1 MKGDGIYEKT
11 KLPQNNE
18 PLVKE
23 EEQDKLINKYLSKE
37 EVEDLMKE
45 GFNKDQI
52 AYVAREKEKGE
63 RQGEILETILDIL
76 PWIVP

>member
-1 MKGDGIYEKT
+1 MKKT

-23 EEQDKLINKYLSKE
+23 EEQDKLIDEYLSKE

-45 GFNKDQI
+45 GFSKDQI

-63 RQGEILETILDIL
+63 KQWKILEKILDIL
-76 PWIVP
+76 PWIPIE

>member
-1 MKGDGIYEKT
+1 MKKT

-45 GFNKDQI
+45 GFSKDQI

-63 RQGEILETILDIL
+63 RQGDILETILDIL

>member
-1 MKGDGIYEKT
+1 MKKT
-11 KLPQNNE
+11 ELPQNNE

-23 EEQDKLINKYLSKE
+23 EEQDKLINEYLSKE

-45 GFNKDQI
+45 GFSKDQI

>member
-1 MKGDGIYEKT
+1 
-11 KLPQNNE
+11 
-18 PLVKE
+18 
-23 EEQDKLINKYLSKE
+23 
-37 EVEDLMKE
+37 MKE

>member
-1 MKGDGIYEKT
+1 MKKT

-18 PLVKE
+18 PWVKE

-45 GFNKDQI
+45 GFSKDQI

>member
-1 MKGDGIYEKT
+1 MKKT
-11 KLPQNNE
+11 KLSQNNE

-45 GFNKDQI
+45 GFSKDQI

>member
-1 MKGDGIYEKT
+1 MKKT

>member
-1 MKGDGIYEKT
+1 MKKT

-45 GFNKDQI
+45 GFSKDQI

>member
-1 MKGDGIYEKT
+1 MKKT

-45 GFNKDQI
+45 GFNKAQI

>member
-1 MKGDGIYEKT
+1 E
-11 KLPQNNE
+11 LPQNNE

-23 EEQDKLINKYLSKE
+23 EEQDKLINEYLSKE

-45 GFNKDQI
+45 GFSKDQI

-63 RQGEILETILDIL
+63 RQWKILEKILDIL
-76 PWIVP
+76 PWIP

>member
-1 MKGDGIYEKT
+1 MKKT

-45 GFNKDQI
+45 GFSKDQI
-52 AYVAREKEKGE
+52 AYVARERKKARDKGKFLK
-63 RQGEILETILDIL
+63 QF
-76 PWIVP
+76 WIFCHGLFHRMKF